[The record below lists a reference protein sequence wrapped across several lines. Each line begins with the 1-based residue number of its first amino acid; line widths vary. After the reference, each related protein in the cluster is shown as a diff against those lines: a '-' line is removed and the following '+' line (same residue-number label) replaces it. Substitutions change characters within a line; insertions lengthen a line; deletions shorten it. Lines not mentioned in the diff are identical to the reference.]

1 MNINGVIM
9 ADMSSLTVFSPE
21 VYDQRL
27 RRAQEITRSA
37 GIDAVVVA
45 TGEDFF
51 YLTGS
56 TLSSHERLTALIIPA
71 EGKPQL
77 FAPGTDI
84 LDLNLSPVP
93 NLDVEVHGWNDGDD
107 IYGQVAK
114 AIGQDAATVAATA
127 ALTADHLFQLQGL
140 VDAQWVLANTAL
152 AELFSSKDE
161 AEIEELRKAAQAID
175 RVHAKV
181 PDLLQPGRTEREV
194 AEDLTAMILDEH
206 VSVDFVI
213 VGSME
218 NGANPHH
225 SFSDRVINAGDP
237 VVVDI
242 GGTLETGYHSDCT
255 RTYVAGGDISQA
267 PEDFLK
273 AYEVLQAAQKASLE
287 FSKPGRTAQEIDA
300 SSRTPITEAGYGAYF
315 THRLGHGIGLSG
327 HEEPFIIAG
336 NDLVIRESMAFSI
349 EPGIYMPGKWGMR
362 IEDIVTTTAD
372 GIESLNQGPRGLR

>member
-1 MNINGVIM
+1 M
-9 ADMSSLTVFSPE
+9 ADMSLLTTFAPE
-21 VYDQRL
+21 VYAQRL
-27 RRAQEITRSA
+27 KRAQEITKAA

-51 YLTGS
+51 YLVGS

-71 EGKPQL
+71 EGTPQL

-93 NLDVEVHGWNDGDD
+93 QLDVQVHGWNDGDD
-107 IYGQVAK
+107 IYGQVAD
-114 AIGQDAATVAATA
+114 AIGRDASKVAATA

-140 VDAQWVLANTAL
+140 ISAEWVLANTAL
-152 AELFSSKDE
+152 AELFSSKDP
-161 AEIEELRKAAQAID
+161 AEIDELRKAAQTID
-175 RVHAKV
+175 RVHAQV
-181 PDLLQPGRTEREV
+181 PELLQPGRTEREV
-194 AEDLTAMILDEH
+194 AEDLEALILKEH

-242 GGTLETGYHSDCT
+242 GGTLASGYHSDCT
-255 RTYVAGGDISQA
+255 RTYVAGGDFTKA
-267 PEDFLK
+267 PQDFLD
-273 AYEVLQAAQKASLE
+273 AYKVLQDAQMASLN
-287 FSKPGRTAQEIDA
+287 FAKPGRTAEEIDA
-300 SSRTPITEAGYGAYF
+300 SSRTPISQAGYGEYF

-336 NDLVIRESMAFSI
+336 NDLVIQESMAFSI

-362 IEDIVTTTAD
+362 IEDIVTTTKD
-372 GIESLNQGPRGLR
+372 GIESLNQGPRELR

>member
-1 MNINGVIM
+1 M
-9 ADMSSLTVFSPE
+9 ASMSLLTTFAPE
-21 VYDQRL
+21 VYAQRL
-27 RRAQEITRSA
+27 KRAQEITKAA

-51 YLTGS
+51 YLVGS

-71 EGKPQL
+71 EGTPQL

-93 NLDVEVHGWNDGDD
+93 QLDVQVHGWNDGDD
-107 IYGQVAK
+107 IYGQVAD
-114 AIGQDAATVAATA
+114 AIGRDASKVAATA

-140 VDAQWVLANTAL
+140 MSAEWVLANTAL
-152 AELFSSKDE
+152 AELFSSKDP
-161 AEIEELRKAAQAID
+161 AEIDELRKAAQAID
-175 RVHAKV
+175 RVHGQV
-181 PDLLQPGRTEREV
+181 PELLQPGRTEREV
-194 AEDLTAMILDEH
+194 ADDLEALILKEH

-242 GGTLETGYHSDCT
+242 GGTLASGYHSDCT

-267 PEDFLK
+267 PDDFLQ
-273 AYEVLQAAQKASLE
+273 AYKVLQDAQMASLE
-287 FSKPGRTAQEIDA
+287 FAKPGRTAEEIDA
-300 SSRTPITEAGYGAYF
+300 SSRTPISEAGYGEYF

-336 NDLVIRESMAFSI
+336 NDLVIQENMAFSI
-349 EPGIYMPGKWGMR
+349 EPGIYTPGKWGMR

-372 GIESLNQGPRGLR
+372 GIESLNQGPRELRQLSIF

>member
-1 MNINGVIM
+1 M
-9 ADMSSLTVFSPE
+9 ADMSLLTTFAPE
-21 VYDQRL
+21 VYAQRL
-27 RRAQEITRSA
+27 KRAQDITKAA

-51 YLTGS
+51 YLVGS

-71 EGKPQL
+71 EGTPQL

-93 NLDVEVHGWNDGDD
+93 QLDVQVYGWNDGDD
-107 IYGQVAK
+107 IYGQVAD
-114 AIGQDAATVAATA
+114 AIGRDASKVAATA

-140 VDAQWVLANTAL
+140 ISAEWVLANTAL
-152 AELFSSKDE
+152 AELFSSKDP
-161 AEIEELRKAAQAID
+161 AEIDELRKAAQAID
-175 RVHAKV
+175 RVHAQV
-181 PDLLQPGRTEREV
+181 SGLLQPGRTEREV
-194 AEDLTAMILDEH
+194 AEDLEALILKEH

-242 GGTLETGYHSDCT
+242 GGTLASGYHSDCT
-255 RTYVAGGDISQA
+255 RTYVAGGDIAKA
-267 PEDFLK
+267 PEDFLD
-273 AYEVLQAAQKASLE
+273 AYKVLQDAQLASLE
-287 FSKPGRTAQEIDA
+287 FAKPGRTAEEIDA
-300 SSRTPITEAGYGAYF
+300 SSRTPISEAGYGEYF

-336 NDLVIRESMAFSI
+336 NDLVIQESMAFSI

-372 GIESLNQGPRGLR
+372 GIESLNQGPRELR

>member
-1 MNINGVIM
+1 M
-9 ADMSSLTVFSPE
+9 ADMSLLTTFAPE
-21 VYDQRL
+21 VYAQRL
-27 RRAQEITRSA
+27 KRAQEITKAA

-51 YLTGS
+51 YLVGS

-71 EGKPQL
+71 EGTPQL

-93 NLDVEVHGWNDGDD
+93 QLDVQVHGWNDGDD
-107 IYGQVAK
+107 IYGQVAD
-114 AIGQDAATVAATA
+114 AIGRDASKVAATA

-140 VDAQWVLANTAL
+140 MSAEWVLANTAL
-152 AELFSSKDE
+152 AELFSSKDP
-161 AEIEELRKAAQAID
+161 AEIDELRKAAQAID
-175 RVHAKV
+175 RVHAQV
-181 PDLLQPGRTEREV
+181 PELLQPGRTEREV
-194 AEDLTAMILDEH
+194 ADDLEALILKEH

-242 GGTLETGYHSDCT
+242 GGTLASGYHSDCT
-255 RTYVAGGDISQA
+255 RTYVAGGDITKA
-267 PEDFLK
+267 PQDFLD
-273 AYEVLQAAQKASLE
+273 AYKVLQDAQMASLQ
-287 FSKPGRTAQEIDA
+287 FAKPGRTAEEIDA
-300 SSRTPITEAGYGAYF
+300 SSRTPISQAGYGEYF

-336 NDLVIRESMAFSI
+336 NDLVIQESMAFSI

-362 IEDIVTTTAD
+362 IEDIVTTTKD
-372 GIESLNQGPRGLR
+372 GIESLNQGPRELR

>member
-1 MNINGVIM
+1 M
-9 ADMSSLTVFSPE
+9 ADMSLLTTFAPE
-21 VYDQRL
+21 VYAQRL
-27 RRAQEITRSA
+27 KRAQEITKAA

-51 YLTGS
+51 YLVGS

-71 EGKPQL
+71 EGTPQL

-93 NLDVEVHGWNDGDD
+93 QLDVQVHGWNDGDD
-107 IYGQVAK
+107 IYGQVAD
-114 AIGQDAATVAATA
+114 AIGRDASKVAATA

-140 VDAQWVLANTAL
+140 ISAEWVLANTAL
-152 AELFSSKDE
+152 AELFSSKDP
-161 AEIEELRKAAQAID
+161 AEIDELRKAAQAID
-175 RVHAKV
+175 RVHGQV
-181 PDLLQPGRTEREV
+181 PELLQPGRTEREV
-194 AEDLTAMILDEH
+194 ADDLEALILKEH

-242 GGTLETGYHSDCT
+242 GGTLASGYHSDCT
-255 RTYVAGGDISQA
+255 RTYVAGGDITKA
-267 PEDFLK
+267 PQDFLD
-273 AYEVLQAAQKASLE
+273 AYKVLQDAQMASLN
-287 FSKPGRTAQEIDA
+287 FAKPGRTAEEIDA
-300 SSRTPITEAGYGAYF
+300 SSRTPISQAGYGEYF

-336 NDLVIRESMAFSI
+336 NDLVIQESMAFSI

-362 IEDIVTTTAD
+362 IEDIVTTTKD
-372 GIESLNQGPRGLR
+372 GIESLNQGPRELR

>member
-1 MNINGVIM
+1 M
-9 ADMSSLTVFSPE
+9 ADMSLLTTFAPE
-21 VYDQRL
+21 VYAQRL
-27 RRAQEITRSA
+27 KRAQEITKAA

-51 YLTGS
+51 YLVGS

-71 EGKPQL
+71 EGTPQL

-93 NLDVEVHGWNDGDD
+93 QLDVQVHGWNDGDD
-107 IYGQVAK
+107 IYGQVAD
-114 AIGQDAATVAATA
+114 AIGRDAGKVAATA

-140 VDAQWVLANTAL
+140 ISAEWVLANTAL
-152 AELFSSKDE
+152 AELFSSKDP
-161 AEIEELRKAAQAID
+161 AEIDELRKAAQAID
-175 RVHAKV
+175 RVHGQV
-181 PDLLQPGRTEREV
+181 PELLQPGRTEREV
-194 AEDLTAMILDEH
+194 ADDLEALILKEH

-242 GGTLETGYHSDCT
+242 GGTLASGYHSDCT
-255 RTYVAGGDISQA
+255 RTYVAGGDITKA
-267 PEDFLK
+267 PQDFLD
-273 AYEVLQAAQKASLE
+273 AYKVLQDAQMASLN
-287 FSKPGRTAQEIDA
+287 FAKPGRTAEEIDA
-300 SSRTPITEAGYGAYF
+300 SSRTPISKAGYGEYF

-336 NDLVIRESMAFSI
+336 NDLVIQESMAFSI

-362 IEDIVTTTAD
+362 IEDIVTTTKD
-372 GIESLNQGPRGLR
+372 GIESLNQGPRELR

>member
-1 MNINGVIM
+1 
-9 ADMSSLTVFSPE
+9 MSLLTTFAPE
-21 VYDQRL
+21 VYAQRL
-27 RRAQEITRSA
+27 KRAQEITKAA

-51 YLTGS
+51 YLVGS

-71 EGKPQL
+71 EGTPQL

-93 NLDVEVHGWNDGDD
+93 QLDVQVHGWNDGDD
-107 IYGQVAK
+107 IYGQVAD
-114 AIGQDAATVAATA
+114 AIGRDASKVAATA

-140 VDAQWVLANTAL
+140 MSAEWVLANTAL
-152 AELFSSKDE
+152 AELFSSKDP
-161 AEIEELRKAAQAID
+161 AEIDELRKAAQAID
-175 RVHAKV
+175 RVHGQV
-181 PDLLQPGRTEREV
+181 PELLQPGRTEREV
-194 AEDLTAMILDEH
+194 ADDLEALILKEH

-242 GGTLETGYHSDCT
+242 GGTLASGYHSDCT
-255 RTYVAGGDISQA
+255 RTYVAGGDITKA
-267 PEDFLK
+267 PEDFLA
-273 AYEVLQAAQKASLE
+273 AYKVLQDAQMASLQ
-287 FSKPGRTAQEIDA
+287 FAKPGRTAEEIDA
-300 SSRTPITEAGYGAYF
+300 SSRTPISQAGYGEYF

-336 NDLVIRESMAFSI
+336 NDLVIQESMAFSI

-362 IEDIVTTTAD
+362 IEDIVTTTKD
-372 GIESLNQGPRGLR
+372 GIESLNQGPRELR

>member
-1 MNINGVIM
+1 M
-9 ADMSSLTVFSPE
+9 ADMSLLTTFAPE
-21 VYDQRL
+21 VYAQRL
-27 RRAQEITRSA
+27 KRAQEITKAA

-51 YLTGS
+51 YLVGS

-71 EGKPQL
+71 EGTPQL

-93 NLDVEVHGWNDGDD
+93 QLDVQVHGWNDGDD
-107 IYGQVAK
+107 IYGQVAD
-114 AIGQDAATVAATA
+114 AIGRDASKVAATA

-140 VDAQWVLANTAL
+140 ISAEWVLANTAL
-152 AELFSSKDE
+152 AELFSSKDP
-161 AEIEELRKAAQAID
+161 AEIDELRKAAQAID
-175 RVHAKV
+175 RVHAQV
-181 PDLLQPGRTEREV
+181 PELLQPGRTEREV
-194 AEDLTAMILDEH
+194 ADDLEALILKEH

-242 GGTLETGYHSDCT
+242 GGTLASGYHSDCT
-255 RTYVAGGDISQA
+255 RTYVAGGDITKA
-267 PEDFLK
+267 PQDFLD
-273 AYEVLQAAQKASLE
+273 AYKVLQDAQMASLQ
-287 FSKPGRTAQEIDA
+287 FAKPGRTAEEIDA
-300 SSRTPITEAGYGAYF
+300 SSRTPISQAGYGEYF

-336 NDLVIRESMAFSI
+336 NDLVIQESMAFSI

-362 IEDIVTTTAD
+362 IEDIVTTTKD
-372 GIESLNQGPRGLR
+372 GIESLNQGPRELR

>member
-1 MNINGVIM
+1 M
-9 ADMSSLTVFSPE
+9 ADMSLLTTFAPE
-21 VYDQRL
+21 VYAQRL
-27 RRAQEITRSA
+27 KRAQEITKAA

-51 YLTGS
+51 YLVGS

-71 EGKPQL
+71 EGTPQL

-93 NLDVEVHGWNDGDD
+93 QLDVQVHGWNDGDD
-107 IYGQVAK
+107 IYGQVAD
-114 AIGQDAATVAATA
+114 AIGRDASKVAATA

-140 VDAQWVLANTAL
+140 MSAEWVLANTAL
-152 AELFSSKDE
+152 AELFSSKDP
-161 AEIEELRKAAQAID
+161 AEIDELRKAAQAID
-175 RVHAKV
+175 RVHGQV
-181 PDLLQPGRTEREV
+181 PELLQPGRTEREV
-194 AEDLTAMILDEH
+194 ADDLEALILKEH

-242 GGTLETGYHSDCT
+242 GGTLASGYHSDCT
-255 RTYVAGGDISQA
+255 RTYVAGGDITKA
-267 PEDFLK
+267 PQDFLD
-273 AYEVLQAAQKASLE
+273 AYKVLQDAQMASLQ
-287 FSKPGRTAQEIDA
+287 FAKPGRTAEEIDA
-300 SSRTPITEAGYGAYF
+300 SSRTPISQAGYGEYF

-336 NDLVIRESMAFSI
+336 NDLVIQESMAFSI

-362 IEDIVTTTAD
+362 IEDIVTTTKD
-372 GIESLNQGPRGLR
+372 GIESLNQGPRELR

>member
-1 MNINGVIM
+1 M
-9 ADMSSLTVFSPE
+9 ADMSLLTTFAPE
-21 VYDQRL
+21 VYAQRL
-27 RRAQEITRSA
+27 KRAQEITKAA

-51 YLTGS
+51 YLVGS

-71 EGKPQL
+71 EGTPQL

-93 NLDVEVHGWNDGDD
+93 QLDVQVHGWNDGDD
-107 IYGQVAK
+107 IYGQVADV
-114 AIGQDAATVAATA
+114 IGRNAGKVAATA

-140 VDAQWVLANTAL
+140 ISAEWVLANTAL
-152 AELFSSKDE
+152 AELFSSKDP
-161 AEIEELRKAAQAID
+161 AEIDELRKAAQAID
-175 RVHAKV
+175 RVHGQV
-181 PDLLQPGRTEREV
+181 PELLQPGRTEREV
-194 AEDLTAMILDEH
+194 ADDLEALILKEH

-242 GGTLETGYHSDCT
+242 GGTLASGYHSDCT
-255 RTYVAGGDISQA
+255 RTYVAGGDITKA
-267 PEDFLK
+267 PEDFLA
-273 AYEVLQAAQKASLE
+273 AYKVLQDAQMASLQ
-287 FSKPGRTAQEIDA
+287 FAKPGRTAEEIDA
-300 SSRTPITEAGYGAYF
+300 SSRTPISQAGYGEYF

-336 NDLVIRESMAFSI
+336 NDLVIQESMAFSI

-362 IEDIVTTTAD
+362 IEDIVTTTKD
-372 GIESLNQGPRGLR
+372 GIESLNQGPRELR

>member
-1 MNINGVIM
+1 M
-9 ADMSSLTVFSPE
+9 ADMSLLTTFAPE
-21 VYDQRL
+21 VYAQRL
-27 RRAQEITRSA
+27 KRAQEITKAA

-51 YLTGS
+51 YLVGS
-56 TLSSHERLTALIIPA
+56 TLSSHERLTTLIIPA
-71 EGKPQL
+71 EGTPQL

-93 NLDVEVHGWNDGDD
+93 QLDVQVHGWNDGDD
-107 IYGQVAK
+107 IYGQVADV
-114 AIGQDAATVAATA
+114 IGRNAGKVAATA

-140 VDAQWVLANTAL
+140 ISAEWVLANTAL
-152 AELFSSKDE
+152 AELFSSKDP
-161 AEIEELRKAAQAID
+161 AEIDELRKAAQAID
-175 RVHAKV
+175 SVHAQV
-181 PDLLQPGRTEREV
+181 PELLQPGRTEREV
-194 AEDLTAMILDEH
+194 ADDLEALILKEH

-242 GGTLETGYHSDCT
+242 GGTLASGYHSDCT
-255 RTYVAGGDISQA
+255 RTYVAGGDITKA
-267 PEDFLK
+267 PEDFLA
-273 AYEVLQAAQKASLE
+273 AYKVLQDAQMASLQ
-287 FSKPGRTAQEIDA
+287 FAKPGRTAEEIDA
-300 SSRTPITEAGYGAYF
+300 SSRTPISQAGYGEYF

-336 NDLVIRESMAFSI
+336 NDLVIQESMAFSI

-362 IEDIVTTTAD
+362 IEDIVTTTKD
-372 GIESLNQGPRGLR
+372 GIESLNQGPRELR

>member
-1 MNINGVIM
+1 M
-9 ADMSSLTVFSPE
+9 ADMSLLTTFAPE
-21 VYDQRL
+21 VYAQRL
-27 RRAQEITRSA
+27 KRAQEITKAA

-51 YLTGS
+51 YLVGS

-71 EGKPQL
+71 EGTPQL

-93 NLDVEVHGWNDGDD
+93 QLDVQVHGWNDGDD
-107 IYGQVAK
+107 IYGQVAD
-114 AIGQDAATVAATA
+114 AIGRDAGKVAATA

-140 VDAQWVLANTAL
+140 ISAEWVLANTAL
-152 AELFSSKDE
+152 AELFSSKDP
-161 AEIEELRKAAQAID
+161 AEIDELRKAAQAID
-175 RVHAKV
+175 RVHGQV
-181 PDLLQPGRTEREV
+181 PELLQPGRTEREV
-194 AEDLTAMILDEH
+194 ADDLEALILKEH

-242 GGTLETGYHSDCT
+242 GGTLASGYHSDCT
-255 RTYVAGGDISQA
+255 RTYVAGGDITKA
-267 PEDFLK
+267 PQDFLD
-273 AYEVLQAAQKASLE
+273 AYKVLQDAQMASLN
-287 FSKPGRTAQEIDA
+287 FAKPGRTAEEIDA
-300 SSRTPITEAGYGAYF
+300 SSRTPISEAGYGEYF

-336 NDLVIRESMAFSI
+336 NDLVIQESMAFSI

-362 IEDIVTTTAD
+362 IEDIVTTTKD
-372 GIESLNQGPRGLR
+372 GIESLNQGPRELR

>member
-1 MNINGVIM
+1 M
-9 ADMSSLTVFSPE
+9 ADMSLLTTFAPE
-21 VYDQRL
+21 VYAQRL
-27 RRAQEITRSA
+27 KRAQEITKAA

-51 YLTGS
+51 YLVGS
-56 TLSSHERLTALIIPA
+56 TLSSHERLTTLIIPA
-71 EGKPQL
+71 EGTPQL

-93 NLDVEVHGWNDGDD
+93 QLDVQVHGWNDGDD
-107 IYGQVAK
+107 IYGQVAD
-114 AIGQDAATVAATA
+114 AIGRDASKVAATA
-127 ALTADHLFQLQGL
+127 ALTADHLFQLQG
-140 VDAQWVLANTAL
+140 VISAEWVLANTAL
-152 AELFSSKDE
+152 AELFSSKDP
-161 AEIEELRKAAQAID
+161 AEIDELRKAAQAID
-175 RVHAKV
+175 RVHAQV
-181 PDLLQPGRTEREV
+181 PELLQPGRTEREV
-194 AEDLTAMILDEH
+194 ADDLEALILKEH

-242 GGTLETGYHSDCT
+242 GGTLASGYHSDCT
-255 RTYVAGGDISQA
+255 RTYVAGGDITKA
-267 PEDFLK
+267 PEDFLA
-273 AYEVLQAAQKASLE
+273 AYKVLQDAQMASLQ
-287 FSKPGRTAQEIDA
+287 FAKPGRTAEEIDA
-300 SSRTPITEAGYGAYF
+300 SSRTPISQAGYGEYF

-336 NDLVIRESMAFSI
+336 NDLVIQESMAFSI

-362 IEDIVTTTAD
+362 IEDIVTTTKD
-372 GIESLNQGPRGLR
+372 GIESLNQGPRELR

>member
-1 MNINGVIM
+1 M
-9 ADMSSLTVFSPE
+9 ADMSLLTTFAPE
-21 VYDQRL
+21 VYAQRL
-27 RRAQEITRSA
+27 KRAQEITKAA

-51 YLTGS
+51 YLVGS

-71 EGKPQL
+71 EGTPQL

-93 NLDVEVHGWNDGDD
+93 QLDVQVHGWNDGDD
-107 IYGQVAK
+107 IYGQVAD
-114 AIGQDAATVAATA
+114 AIGRDASKVAATA

-140 VDAQWVLANTAL
+140 ISAEWVLANTAL
-152 AELFSSKDE
+152 AELFSSKDP
-161 AEIEELRKAAQAID
+161 AEIDELRKAAQAID
-175 RVHAKV
+175 RVHAEV
-181 PDLLQPGRTEREV
+181 PELLQPGRTEREV
-194 AEDLTAMILDEH
+194 ADDLEALILKEH

-242 GGTLETGYHSDCT
+242 GGTLASGYHSDCT
-255 RTYVAGGDISQA
+255 RTYVAGGDFTKA
-267 PEDFLK
+267 PQDFLD
-273 AYEVLQAAQKASLE
+273 AYKVLQDAQLASLE
-287 FSKPGRTAQEIDA
+287 FAKPGRTAEEIDA
-300 SSRTPITEAGYGAYF
+300 SSRTPISEAGYGEYF

-336 NDLVIRESMAFSI
+336 NDLVIQESMAFSI

-362 IEDIVTTTAD
+362 IEDIVTTTKD
-372 GIESLNQGPRGLR
+372 GIESLNQGPRELR

>member
-1 MNINGVIM
+1 M
-9 ADMSSLTVFSPE
+9 ADMSLLTTFAPE
-21 VYDQRL
+21 VYAQRL
-27 RRAQEITRSA
+27 KRAQEITKAA

-51 YLTGS
+51 YLVGS

-71 EGKPQL
+71 EGTPQL

-93 NLDVEVHGWNDGDD
+93 QLDVQVHGWNDGDD
-107 IYGQVAK
+107 IYGQVAD
-114 AIGQDAATVAATA
+114 AIGRDAGKVAATA

-140 VDAQWVLANTAL
+140 ISAEWVLANTAL
-152 AELFSSKDE
+152 AELFSSKDP
-161 AEIEELRKAAQAID
+161 AEIDELRKAAQAID
-175 RVHAKV
+175 RVHGQV
-181 PDLLQPGRTEREV
+181 PELLQPGRTEREV
-194 AEDLTAMILDEH
+194 ADDLEALILKEH

-242 GGTLETGYHSDCT
+242 GGTLASGYHSDCT
-255 RTYVAGGDISQA
+255 RTYVAGGDITKA
-267 PEDFLK
+267 PQDFLD
-273 AYEVLQAAQKASLE
+273 AYKVLQDAQMASLN
-287 FSKPGRTAQEIDA
+287 FAKPGRTAEEIDA
-300 SSRTPITEAGYGAYF
+300 SSRTPISQAGYGEYF

-336 NDLVIRESMAFSI
+336 NDLVIQESMAFSI

-362 IEDIVTTTAD
+362 IEDIVTTTKD
-372 GIESLNQGPRGLR
+372 GIESLNQGPRELR

>member
-1 MNINGVIM
+1 M
-9 ADMSSLTVFSPE
+9 ADMSLLTTFAPE
-21 VYDQRL
+21 VYAQRL
-27 RRAQEITRSA
+27 KRAQEITKAA

-51 YLTGS
+51 YLVGS

-71 EGKPQL
+71 EGTPQL

-93 NLDVEVHGWNDGDD
+93 QLDVQVHGWNDGDD
-107 IYGQVAK
+107 IYGQVADV
-114 AIGQDAATVAATA
+114 IGRNAGKVAATA

-140 VDAQWVLANTAL
+140 MSAEWVLANTAL
-152 AELFSSKDE
+152 AELFSSKDP
-161 AEIEELRKAAQAID
+161 AEIDELRKAAQAID
-175 RVHAKV
+175 RVHGQV
-181 PDLLQPGRTEREV
+181 PELLQPGRTEREV
-194 AEDLTAMILDEH
+194 ADDLEALILKEH

-242 GGTLETGYHSDCT
+242 GGTLASGYHSDCT
-255 RTYVAGGDISQA
+255 RTYVAGGDITKA
-267 PEDFLK
+267 PEDFLA
-273 AYEVLQAAQKASLE
+273 AYKVLQDAQMASLQ
-287 FSKPGRTAQEIDA
+287 FAKPGRTAEEIDA
-300 SSRTPITEAGYGAYF
+300 SSRTPISQAGYGEYF

-336 NDLVIRESMAFSI
+336 NDLVIQESMAFSI

-362 IEDIVTTTAD
+362 IEDIVTTTKD
-372 GIESLNQGPRGLR
+372 GIESLNQGPRELR